1 MCLALPAKVIAIHTS
16 QATISLG
23 GVQKTISIELVPTV
37 VVGDYVVVHV
47 GYAIGIID
55 PVQAE
60 QTLQLF
66 ANLEPDTQNSL
77 PSSLVTG
84 VKV

>member
-1 MCLALPAKVIAIHTS
+1 MCLALPAKVIAIHAS
-16 QATISLG
+16 QATINLG

-37 VVGDYVVVHV
+37 AVGDYVVVHV

-66 ANLEPDTQNSL
+66 ANLESDTQNL
-77 PSSLVTG
+77 PPTSPVTG
-84 VKV
+84 VSV